1 MGSMDMFLNPNENDL
16 DQLQNLGNIPMNNNF
31 GKTET
36 YLKQKLGSIPNLNY
50 PDPIAP
56 SSSPEGEGY
65 RYAYGRL
72 PCVPFTKFVG
82 LNSQS

>member
-1 MGSMDMFLNPNENDL
+1 MHYVFFVSDVGMASVLAIPHSMDMFLNPNENDL

-56 SSSPEGEGY
+56 SSSPEG
-65 RYAYGRL
+65 
-72 PCVPFTKFVG
+72 
-82 LNSQS
+82 